1 MVLSSA
7 RPGIFT
13 AGFDL
18 KVFAPNDPAASVA
31 MVRAGAELALKLF
44 SFPCPVLEGNRGRSA
59 VKLPGQRQ
67 ASHA

>member
-1 MVLSSA
+1 V
-7 RPGIFT
+7 
-13 AGFDL
+13 
-18 KVFAPNDPAASVA
+18 
-31 MVRAGAELALKLF
+31 LKLF